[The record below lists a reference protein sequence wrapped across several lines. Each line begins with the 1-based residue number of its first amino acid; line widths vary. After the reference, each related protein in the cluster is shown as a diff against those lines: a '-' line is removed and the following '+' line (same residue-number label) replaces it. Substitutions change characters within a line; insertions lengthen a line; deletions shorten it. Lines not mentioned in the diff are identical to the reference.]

1 MNIKHTINEILSR
14 DPHFASRLYFILA
27 EQPVSLY
34 ELQILYINTY
44 NCEFFP
50 MFGLEREQEIMVLNS
65 IPNVIAEVV
74 EISNPILG
82 STEIITVRKN

>member
-1 MNIKHTINEILSR
+1 
-14 DPHFASRLYFILA
+14 
-27 EQPVSLY
+27 
-34 ELQILYINTY
+34 
-44 NCEFFP
+44 